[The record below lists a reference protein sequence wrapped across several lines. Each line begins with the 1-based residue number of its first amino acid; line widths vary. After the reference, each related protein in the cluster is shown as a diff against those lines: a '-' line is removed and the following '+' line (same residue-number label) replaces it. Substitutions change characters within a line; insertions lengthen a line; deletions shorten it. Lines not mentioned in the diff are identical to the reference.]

1 MRLEKI
7 VPSARYSDR
16 LTLLFDDGSSLRC
29 GAGELLEFGLS
40 RGTELD
46 EEKFGRLKDACEY
59 YRVRMKAAELT
70 AMKAM
75 SAGELKRKLR
85 EKGASEENAG
95 RASERLRELG
105 AIDEEEYAR
114 MIVRRCA
121 AKGYGRARIT
131 AELRRHMLP
140 AEYWDGALAELPES
154 GDKLDAFIRERLS
167 GKKPDM
173 REKKRVSDALAR
185 RGYGWEEISSA
196 MRRYE
201 ETAEYPEEDR

>member
-7 VPSARYSDR
+7 VPSARNSGR
-16 LTLLFDDGSSLRC
+16 FTLMFDDGGSLSC
-29 GAGELLEFGLS
+29 GPDELLEFRLG

-46 EEKFGRLKDACEY
+46 AEEYARLRSACEY

-75 SAGELKRKLR
+75 SSGELKKKLR
-85 EKGASEENAG
+85 ERGASEEDAE

-121 AKGYGRARIT
+121 AKGYGKARIT

-140 AEYWDGALAELPES
+140 AEYWDGALAEAPEGS
-154 GDKLDAFIRERLS
+154 EKIDTFIRERLS

-173 REKKRVSDALAR
+173 NEKKRVSDALAR
-185 RGYGWEEISSA
+185 RGFGWEEISSA

-201 ETAEYPEEDR
+201 ESAEYSEEEY

>member
-7 VPSARYSDR
+7 LPSAGNSGR
-16 LTLLFDDGSSLRC
+16 LTLLFDDGSSLKC
-29 GAGELLEFGLS
+29 GPDEVLRFGLS
-40 RGTELD
+40 RGTEMD
-46 EEKFGRLKDACEY
+46 EENFARLKSACEY

-75 SAGELKRKLR
+75 SAGELKKKLR
-85 EKGASEENAG
+85 EKGASEEDAE

-105 AIDEEEYAR
+105 AIDEAEYAR
-114 MIVRRCA
+114 MIVRRYA
-121 AKGYGRARIT
+121 AKGYGKARIA

-140 AEYWDGALAELPES
+140 EEYREDALSELPES
-154 GDKLDAFIRERLS
+154 GEKIDSFIRERLS

-185 RGYGWEEISSA
+185 RGYGWEDISSA

-201 ETAEYPEEDR
+201 ETAEDSEEDS

>member
-1 MRLEKI
+1 MRLDKI
-7 VPSARYSDR
+7 VPSARDSGR
-16 LTLLFDDGSSLRC
+16 LTLLFDDGSSLCC
-29 GAGELLEFGLS
+29 GLEEALEFRLCRGKELSAGEYA
-40 RGTELD
+40 
-46 EEKFGRLKDACEY
+46 RLQSACEY

-75 SAGELKRKLR
+75 SAGELKKKLR
-85 EKGASEENAG
+85 EKGASEENAE

-114 MIVRRCA
+114 MIVRRYA
-121 AKGYGRARIT
+121 AKGYGKARIT

-140 AEYWDGALAELPES
+140 AEYWDEALAQLPEGS
-154 GDKLDAFIRERLS
+154 EKIDAFIRERLS
-167 GKKPDM
+167 GKKADI

-185 RGYGWEEISSA
+185 RGYGWEDISSA

-201 ETAEYPEEDR
+201 ETADYLEEEC